1 MIGGVAGQGRLLG
14 QGISFPPRVGPDG
27 RIAWSAGEPN
37 VRECIEVVLRTE
49 PGERL
54 RLPEFGGGLRRHLFE
69 PNTTATRHDLA
80 ELVRGA
86 VTDWEPR
93 VSVLGVEVD
102 PDPAD
107 PTAAV
112 VTLTYRLVATRAEHR
127 LTATV
132 ALGG

>member
-1 MIGGVAGQGRLLG
+1 VTAVAPGQGRLLG
-14 QGISFPPRVGPDG
+14 QGIAFPPRIGPDG
-27 RIAWSAGEPN
+27 RMAWSAGEPN

-54 RLPEFGGGLRRHLFE
+54 RLAEFGAGLRRYLFE
-69 PNTTATRHDLA
+69 PNTTATRHELA
-80 ELVRGA
+80 ELVRQA

-93 VSVLGVEVD
+93 VSVVAVEVD
-102 PDPAD
+102 PDPGD

-112 VTLTYRLVATRAEHR
+112 VSVTYRLVATRAEQR